1 MTIYPEN
8 GTFNGITAGID
19 KELDWSG
26 LDWKVRCLFLMPF
39 VAVIALHLLL
49 VPTTHMEGPVLL
61 LPMIRKVR
69 RRYALPPRYR
79 RNNQQDLAPH
89 NYRMWRPSMLL
100 LYFACFFHTP
110 TAPTTR
116 VPTHYYHAPVP
127 STSVISPH
135 NTHYNN
141 KWVLQCG
148 DVHPNP
154 GHRRIYQLRRGCRL
168 VLGPPVPLLDIEE
181 YAQHLV
187 VSANRQY
194 DSLDDVTT
202 TQDRDM
208 KLATWNIQGA
218 QGSVTLPRWA
228 SVLHL
233 IKQCRIDLCGIQ
245 EYNPCFPLPEAAAT
259 ALNND
264 YKCYAAP
271 GNEPRVAFLIR
282 NNVVTHVLETLYSP
296 NRLAG
301 AIRLQLPNSPR
312 RTIGCVYSKFSRQD
326 KHEVDLFLQ
335 SLQPY
340 NIIMAEWGT
349 TMTTYGRR
357 TRHALGNKT

>member
-1 MTIYPEN
+1 MTISPEN

-69 RRYALPPRYR
+69 RRYALPSRCR
-79 RNNQQDLAPH
+79 RNNQQDPAPH
-89 NYRMWRPSMLL
+89 NYRMWRPGMLL

-110 TAPTTR
+110 TAPSTG

-135 NTHYNN
+135 NTRYNN

-154 GHRRIYQLRRGCRL
+154 GTGGYTSSDATAASYQD
-168 VLGPPVPLLDIEE
+168 PP
-181 YAQHLV
+181 
-187 VSANRQY
+187 
-194 DSLDDVTT
+194 SLDVTT
-202 TQDRDM
+202 TQERDM
-208 KLATWNIQGA
+208 KLVTWNIQGA
-218 QGSVTLPRWA
+218 QGSVTLPRRA
-228 SVLHL
+228 SVLHP

-245 EYNPCFPLPEAAAT
+245 EYNPCFPLPEAATT

-271 GNEPRVAFLIR
+271 GNEPRAAFLIR

-296 NRLAG
+296 NGLAG

-326 KHEVDLFLQ
+326 KHEVDLFLH

-340 NIIMAEWGT
+340 DIIMAEWGT